1 MGVGNKGL
9 KSRIRTF
16 HIRNKW
22 LTISFIV
29 MNILVSIS
37 LTIWSEFILYMFGD
51 LSLPMLELYLFL
63 STGLLLY
70 WNDLNK
76 EFKEIINSEWM
87 ELFKRNGYMDPYD
100 NTIRLSITLT
110 IVSVLFGIYSR
121 FINIDSS
128 LSNLLGFILLCES
141 SLYFLIIKYKAY
153 RFQIKIAEKNR
164 ELSRKEITDENTE
177 STYKGLKNK
186 NREWYQ

>member
-16 HIRNKW
+16 YIRNKW